1 MQASHP
7 NPNTSRLL
15 TVCIMLATIMQAL
28 DTTIANVALP
38 YMQGS
43 LSATADQINWVLT
56 SYIVA
61 AAIAT
66 PVTGFLEARLGRKR
80 LFLIAVAG
88 FTAASVLCGIA
99 MSLPEMVAFRLIQGL
114 FGASLVPLSQ
124 AVLLDSY
131 PKEKHGSAMA
141 MWGMGVMVGPIL
153 GPTLGGWLTE
163 AYNWRWVF
171 YINVPIGILTFAGLS
186 AYLSET
192 KTSKTGFDWFG
203 FAMLS
208 IAIGSFQMMLDRGEQ
223 LDWFSSTEIW
233 IEAVLAALAFYLF
246 LVQTF
251 TLKIAEGKQPY
262 IDPAIFRD
270 RNFTVGLCFI
280 FVVGIILLASL
291 ALITPYL
298 QNLMGYPV
306 VTAGLVLAP
315 RGVGT
320 MVAMMI
326 VGRLINRLDPRVL
339 LASGL
344 LLTAAV
350 LWEMTGF
357 TPNVSEWTLIRTG
370 ILQGMGLGFMFVPLS
385 TITFA
390 TLPGH
395 LRTQGT
401 ALYSLIRNIGSSIGI
416 SLVIFLLTR
425 NTQLVHAELAGQRD
439 AVQRCAVRHGP
450 GPHLGHGDDARP
462 RRAQR
467 RGHQAGGRRR
477 LCQRLQADD
486 GGGPGR
492 AAVDLPAEAGQGAA
506 GRGGDPGI
514 AMYRSSRLTSP
525 VSLRPSRRTVCAMSG
540 SRSHDRAPMN

>member
-1 MQASHP
+1 
-7 NPNTSRLL
+7 
-15 TVCIMLATIMQAL
+15 
-28 DTTIANVALP
+28 
-38 YMQGS
+38 
-43 LSATADQINWVLT
+43 
-56 SYIVA
+56 
-61 AAIAT
+61 
-66 PVTGFLEARLGRKR
+66 
-80 LFLIAVAG
+80 
-88 FTAASVLCGIA
+88 
-99 MSLPEMVAFRLIQGL
+99 
-114 FGASLVPLSQ
+114 
-124 AVLLDSY
+124 
-131 PKEKHGSAMA
+131 MA

-171 YINVPIGILTFAGLS
+171 YINVPIGIVTFLGLS
-186 AYLSET
+186 AYLAESET
-192 KTSKTGFDWFG
+192 RKTGFDWLG

-208 IAIGSFQMMLDRGEQ
+208 LGIGALQMMLDRGEQ

-233 IEAVLAALAFYLF
+233 IEAVLSALGFYLF

-251 TLKIAEGKQPY
+251 TVKHPF
-262 IDPAIFRD
+262 IDPTIFRD

-326 VGRLINRLDPRVL
+326 VGRLINRVDPRVL

-401 ALYSLIRNIGSSIGI
+401 ALYSLVRNIGSSIGI

-425 NTQLVHAELAGQRD
+425 NTQIVHAELTGHVTPLND
-439 AVQRCAVRHGP
+439 ALAAVASGRIWDMATT
-450 GPHLGHGDDARP
+450 LGKAALNAEVTKQASVVAYANDFKLMMIVALVALPLIFLLKRAKARP
-462 RRAQR
+462 
-467 RGHQAGGRRR
+467 GE
-477 LCQRLQADD
+477 
-486 GGGPGR
+486 
-492 AAVDLPAEAGQGAA
+492 AAVLE
-506 GRGGDPGI
+506 
-514 AMYRSSRLTSP
+514 
-525 VSLRPSRRTVCAMSG
+525 
-540 SRSHDRAPMN
+540 